1 MVSNPEDISAEKDII
16 TTALGKCGY
25 PSWAFQK
32 ATRPKQPRD
41 RSPTSVVVADQT
53 QSEPP
58 STLDGQPE
66 TAVAQ
71 PRRGRTLV
79 TIPYVAGLSEKISRT
94 FGRFGISTSHKPL
107 RTLRQLLVHVKDQP
121 VKEKKRNLVYGIRC
135 EQNECKDSY
144 IGETQ
149 QSLRARM
156 NQHRKSSGLSTIPD
170 SAVYSHLNATGHSF
184 KNKDVV
190 ILDREGR
197 WFERGIKEAVWERI
211 EKPTLNRR
219 GGLRYQLSHAWD
231 PILREVQSRLSRD
244 QLPAHRE
251 TSDATVD

>member
-1 MVSNPEDISAEKDII
+1 
-16 TTALGKCGY
+16 
-25 PSWAFQK
+25 
-32 ATRPKQPRD
+32 
-41 RSPTSVVVADQT
+41 
-53 QSEPP
+53 
-58 STLDGQPE
+58 
-66 TAVAQ
+66 
-71 PRRGRTLV
+71 
-79 TIPYVAGLSEKISRT
+79 
-94 FGRFGISTSHKPL
+94 
-107 RTLRQLLVHVKDQP
+107 
-121 VKEKKRNLVYGIRC
+121 
-135 EQNECKDSY
+135 
-144 IGETQ
+144 
-149 QSLRARM
+149 M